1 MNEIHLQNLEM
12 LHLLWLVSILAG
24 LFWYASRRRR
34 ASLQLLLGEGWE
46 QRTPDFRRGTS
57 RRTWK
62 AVAILASLVFLVAAL
77 TRPAWNP
84 VETTVSRQG
93 RDVVFLLDVSRSML
107 AEDLAPN
114 RLERA
119 KLAIRDCI
127 EQLEGDRVGLVVF
140 AGNSVVRCPLTV
152 DYGFFRMMLD
162 GVAVDSVTKGGTMIG
177 DALRRTSTEVFDD
190 QDRAFKDLILITDG
204 QDHESFPLEAAKAI
218 GEEGI
223 RLIAIGLGDENEGQP
238 IPIASKNNQKSYLT
252 HEGEIVKTRLDGSTL
267 RDMVKT
273 TPGGRYFN
281 VATGVIDL
289 GTVYQQLIAG
299 AQKRSLQDQEIQKYE
314 EKFQIFLGTAFLLLM
329 LEGTTREKPKEKI
342 RG

>member
-1 MNEIHLQNLEM
+1 MNELHLQNIEM
-12 LHLLWLVSILAG
+12 LHLLWLVSILGG

-34 ASLQLLLGEGWE
+34 SALQLLLGTGWE
-46 QRTPDFRRGTS
+46 ARAPEYQQSS

-62 AVAILASLVFLVAAL
+62 TVALLSALVFLVAAL

-84 VETTVSRQG
+84 IETTVNRQG

-119 KLAIRDCI
+119 KLAIRDCV
-127 EQLEGDRVGLVVF
+127 EKLEGDRVGLVVF
-140 AGNSVVRCPLTV
+140 AGSSVVRCPLTV

-177 DALRRTSTEVFDD
+177 DALRRVTTEVFDN

-204 QDHESFPLEAAKAI
+204 QDHESFPLEAAKAV
-218 GEEGI
+218 GEKGI
-223 RLIAIGLGDENEGQP
+223 RLLAIGLGDEKEGQP
-238 IPIASKNNQKSYLT
+238 IPVTDNPNQRTFLT
-252 HEGEIVKTRLDGSTL
+252 HDGKIVKTRLDGSTL
-267 RDMVKT
+267 RDMVKA
-273 TPGGRYFN
+273 TPGGKYFN
-281 VATGVIDL
+281 VATGSMDL
-289 GTVYQQLIAG
+289 GAVYQQLIAG

-314 EKFQIFLGTAFLLLM
+314 EKFQIFLATAFLLLIV
-329 LEGTTREKPKEKI
+329 EGTAGDKPKEKI
-342 RG
+342 RA

>member
-1 MNEIHLQNLEM
+1 MNEIHLQNIEM
-12 LHLLWLVSILAG
+12 LHLLWLVSILGG
-24 LFWYASRRRR
+24 LFWYASRRRKV
-34 ASLQLLLGEGWE
+34 SLELLLGSGWE
-46 QRTPDFRRGTS
+46 ERTPDSTRSS

-62 AVAILASLVFLVAAL
+62 AVAILFALVFLVAAL

-84 VETTVSRQG
+84 VDTTVNRQG

-162 GVAVDSVTKGGTMIG
+162 SVTVKSVTKGGTMIG
-177 DALRRTSTEVFDD
+177 DALRKTVAEVFDD
-190 QDRAFKDLILITDG
+190 QERAFKDLILITDG
-204 QDHESFPLEAAKAI
+204 QDHESFPLEAAKAV

-223 RLIAIGLGDENEGQP
+223 RLIAIGLGDEEEGQP
-238 IPIASKNNQKSYLT
+238 IPITDNRNQRSFLT
-252 HEGEIVKTRLDGSTL
+252 HDGEIVKSRLDGATL
-267 RDMVKT
+267 RDMVKA
-273 TPGGRYFN
+273 TPGGKYFN
-281 VATGVIDL
+281 VATGTIDL

-314 EKFQIFLGTAFLLLM
+314 EKFQIFLATAFLLLII
-329 LEGTTREKPKEKI
+329 EGTTADKSKEKI
-342 RG
+342 RA